1 MIGLILILIS
11 IYAFKTLLE
20 IQKGELGF
28 KETKAWMLILSLCSI
43 VYIIT
48 ALIKR

>member
-1 MIGLILILIS
+1 MYTIKSLW
-11 IYAFKTLLE
+11 E
-20 IQKGELGF
+20 IQKGELGL

-43 VYIIT
+43 VFIVT